1 MTKEQFFEELES
13 CLAGEVSS
21 YELADSLAYYRQ
33 YVAEEMQRGKSERE
47 VIDSLGSPRLIAK
60 SIIDARGTGNDA
72 ETSRDT
78 YAYSDERNVYDE
90 ISESEQEE
98 GGTLQKIGRKIVG
111 VALVCAVVLVLFF
124 LMQALIPVVLVCA
137 AVWFVLKL
145 IRGE

>member
-33 YVAEEMQRGKSERE
+33 YVAEEMQQGKSEQA

-72 ETSRDT
+72 ETPRDT
-78 YAYSDERNVYDE
+78 YAYSDARNVYDE
-90 ISESEQEE
+90 IGESEQE

>member
-33 YVAEEMQRGKSERE
+33 YVAEAMQQGKSEQA

-78 YAYSDERNVYDE
+78 YAYSDARNVYDE
-90 ISESEQEE
+90 ISESEQE